1 MADRLDG
8 TPREELLTLINGLY
22 FEWMRDPEPDVLEP
36 RLLRIVDFLQGH
48 PASRVE
54 LVEVLKALALVWPP
68 ASIELLEFAMASLR
82 WPEIEE
88 ALQEY
93 LHVTTQLERRR
104 PAERVLLAYEDHW
117 ANAHLY
123 PSFAAEQPRLSA

>member
-1 MADRLDG
+1 MADRSDG

-22 FEWMRDPEPDVLEP
+22 YEWMRDPEPEVLEP
-36 RLLRIVDFLQGH
+36 RLLHILDFLEGH
-48 PASRVE
+48 PASHAE
-54 LVEVLKALALVWPP
+54 LVEVLQALALVWPP
-68 ASIELLEFAMASLR
+68 AAIELLEFTMASLR

-88 ALQEY
+88 TLLEY
-93 LHVTTQLERRR
+93 LNVTTQLERRR

-123 PSFAAEQPRLSA
+123 PSFEPKTLPV